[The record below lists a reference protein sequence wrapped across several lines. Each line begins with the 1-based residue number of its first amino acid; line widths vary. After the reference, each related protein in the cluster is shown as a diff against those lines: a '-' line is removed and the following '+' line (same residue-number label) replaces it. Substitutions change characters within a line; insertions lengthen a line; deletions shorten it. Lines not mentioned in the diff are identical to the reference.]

1 VDEKFTVSEN
11 VLVPAIDCVP
21 VVVTIPAPAKV
32 DDPVPPFAK
41 GKVPV
46 TPVVKGRPVALVS
59 VRLVG
64 VPSAPEDSIFVAI
77 AVAMLLNSVS
87 ISVPLT
93 TLLASPVVSESLAA
107 KFTVFV

>member
-1 VDEKFTVSEN
+1 MPVTLVVKLANVVD
-11 VLVPAIDCVP
+11 
-21 VVVTIPAPAKV
+21 VV
-32 DDPVPPFAK
+32 PVPPLAI
-41 GKVPV
+41 GSVPV

-59 VRLVG
+59 VTLVG
-64 VPSAPEDSIFVAI
+64 VPSAPEESILVAT

-107 KFTVFV
+107 KLTVFV